1 MSTHV
6 AVTESVLAWALQ
18 RADRSYKEAVEKF
31 PKLGDWLSG
40 EALPKPGC
48 AHHARAAG

>member
-18 RADRSYKEAVEKF
+18 RADRSYEEAVEKF
-31 PKLGDWLSG
+31 PKLGD
-40 EALPKPGC
+40 
-48 AHHARAAG
+48 